1 MMVVVVTRVIR
12 RRRRRFVFQLH
23 SSSSPT
29 VKGTST
35 SAWEEKKRDR
45 KVVKLQGNQVG
56 KQGDHAPI
64 I

>member
-45 KVVKLQGNQVG
+45 KVVKLQGNQAG